1 MPTHFRSTLIW
12 LSPIAAVLLIGMV
25 STPACGQEAFAARE
39 VSLPSAPIPHYS
51 PMTGQQRWNDY
62 VRQNFAQPGVF
73 FQTFFSALGDE
84 TGNRPSQWGGG
95 AAKFPEHAASEF
107 ARFTIAGT
115 VHSTVA
121 AALQEDTR
129 YYPCVCRDVLART
142 AHAMSRTVLTYDRN
156 GKRTLDVGGLAG
168 IYSGPMIMTTWY
180 PKNYTAL
187 GYGVRQGNVAAAIT
201 TGIYLIREF
210 SPELTYPFRRFRK

>member
-1 MPTHFRSTLIW
+1 MRTRFRFTLIG
-12 LSPIAAVLLIGMV
+12 LLQIMAILLIV
-25 STPACGQEAFAARE
+25 TTPPHAYSQHVFAMKEAP
-39 VSLPSAPIPHYS
+39 LPSAPLPHYS
-51 PMTGQQRWNDY
+51 PMTGRERWNDY
-62 VRQNFAQPGVF
+62 QRQNFAQPGVF
-73 FQTFFSALGDE
+73 FQTLFSALGDE
-84 TGNRPSQWGGG
+84 TGNTPLQRKGG
-95 AAKFPEHAASEF
+95 AGNFPEHAGSQF
-107 ARFTIAGT
+107 ARFTIGGT

-129 YYPCVCRDVLART
+129 YYPCTCRNVLART
-142 AHAMSRTVLTYDRN
+142 AYAMSRTVLTYDRN

-187 GYGVRQGNVAAAIT
+187 GYGIRQGNVGAVIT

-210 SPELTYPFRRFRK
+210 SPDLKRPLRRLRK